1 MPCRLALALALAL
14 VAPIASALGTEAIA
28 SALED
33 YQRESGV
40 PVAELDPA
48 SLAALARG
56 ETLQRKVQVTLSG
69 AGGDDTTAVRI
80 IGYRVIDKP
89 REPLWIAALAFDG
102 GYSERLTEYLVT
114 TYEGG
119 GASWYQHVNMPWPL
133 RDRHWLIRTG
143 KGVALSQR
151 LTGRIWEHHWHLEP
165 DAPQRIERL
174 FERVTIP
181 GLPAKRASKAVE
193 LPLNNGAWVMATL
206 GPEQTLVV
214 LHATMDMGGIIPDA
228 LVNRYTRRQLRSML
242 ANIEARADRAAER
255 YSSDYLIY
263 RGDGTPIEPVTAAR
277 AAHDGVRQPVAR

>member
-1 MPCRLALALALAL
+1 MIRRFTLALALALTSSLA
-14 VAPIASALGTEAIA
+14 AASDSEAIA
-28 SALED
+28 SALKD

-40 PVAELDPA
+40 PVADLDIG
-48 SLAALARG
+48 SLADLERG
-56 ETLQRKVQVTLSG
+56 ETLQRKVRVTRSG
-69 AGGDDTTAVRI
+69 AGGNDTTTVRI

-102 GYSERLTEYLVT
+102 GYSDRLTEHLVT
-114 TYEGG
+114 KHDGG
-119 GASWYQHVNMPWPL
+119 GASWYQHVDMPWPL

-143 KGVALSQR
+143 KGVPLTER
-151 LTGRIWEHHWHLEP
+151 LAGRVWEHHWHLEP
-165 DAPQRIERL
+165 DASARIEGML
-174 FERVTIP
+174 ARVTIP
-181 GLPAKRASKAVE
+181 GLPPERVRKAVE

-206 GPEQTLVV
+206 GPERTLVV

-242 ANIEARADRAAER
+242 ANIEARADEAWKS

-277 AAHDGVRQPVAR
+277 AARGTGRPPVAH